1 MTVIYS
7 NYLDDD
13 CRILQSMWSG
23 FDNVKIIEITP
34 SSVDWEDNVDK
45 AISEETDILIMCG
58 HGTPYGLL
66 FPNMYKGEYI
76 IHDNNVHLIKAKK
89 VICSWCYASNFCINH
104 PELKNCFAT
113 SMFISNENEAFDNN
127 IFDYTQ
133 NQINNTSK
141 RFDDEINWLLHNN
154 IPLNEWVMRLGAHM
168 DIEDAIDVFNR
179 QCIHYQ

>member
-13 CRILQSMWSG
+13 CRILQSIWSG

-66 FPNMYKGEYI
+66 FPDMSSNAGTLLI
-76 IHDNNVHLIKAKK
+76 ISVA
-89 VICSWCYASNFCINH
+89 
-104 PELKNCFAT
+104 
-113 SMFISNENEAFDNN
+113 
-127 IFDYTQ
+127 
-133 NQINNTSK
+133 
-141 RFDDEINWLLHNN
+141 
-154 IPLNEWVMRLGAHM
+154 PL
-168 DIEDAIDVFNR
+168 
-179 QCIHYQ
+179 